1 MVPEFGVKQS
11 LDDTLRIRLAF
22 ILSVGILLACAVL
35 GRSAYIQLFKNP
47 RLEAIASRQYHAKS
61 LIKPV
66 RGSIVDRNGEPL
78 AVSVDAYS
86 LAANPTKIRQRW
98 LIARL
103 LSKSIHSSYSHLM
116 NKLSEPK
123 EFVWIKRHLSSVE
136 LKNFKKLGVVDTE
149 GDLVD
154 GLWLVKE
161 SSRVYPHHQ
170 LAAHI
175 LGSVNIDSEG
185 LEGVELWQN
194 EAMRGK
200 VISVSAIKDALGR
213 PTFIDA
219 DTQAASSLR
228 NGDSVTLTL
237 DSVLQYEVEQELA
250 SALHRTGARAGVVIV
265 MDAVTGEILSLANGP
280 TFDPNL
286 KGISPDRRRN
296 RAITD
301 GFEPGSI
308 LKPILL
314 AGALSHGWRLTDEV
328 WGERG
333 SFILQKHKISEAEAH
348 EKYEWISLKKMI
360 QVSSNIAAAK
370 VALKLGTDRYL
381 KALQSFGFGIKTG
394 LGYPGEISG
403 KLPNK
408 KDWQPLTLA
417 NIGFGQGIL
426 VTPIQMA
433 RAYSAILNGGWLV
446 EPTLLRPGSSKVVRG
461 KFGLGGAGLES
472 GQVGSAHG
480 EAGLLQAGRLEV
492 GHLEVG
498 HLEAGRLE
506 TGHLEGKSEIELT
519 FGAPRQIISRRIGA
533 QVIEALESV
542 TQEGGTGKKAN
553 LPGYRIAGKTGTAQ
567 EIDPVTKKYSHDKY
581 VSSFVGF
588 PLDTDHKIV
597 IYTSLSEPRGGYY
610 AAETAVPLFRE
621 VLNSVV
627 HRYSIPATIR
637 DGVLAGGSM
646 GSSGSSSSGNSGR
659 DPSGILGRDLV
670 GKLGGPASSR
680 GNTESPAS
688 ASSGGAES
696 ITRDQVRSSQSS
708 PSFPGSSGAPSFE
721 NHMTLP
727 WLAKSPDAPNK
738 WLMPSLVG
746 LTPREAIQILQGHA
760 FHLEMRGVGIITSQ
774 VPAAGK
780 KLGEKDTIRLVF
792 AEP

>member
-1 MVPEFGVKQS
+1 M
-11 LDDTLRIRLAF
+11 
-22 ILSVGILLACAVL
+22 
-35 GRSAYIQLFKNP
+35 
-47 RLEAIASRQYHAKS
+47 
-61 LIKPV
+61 
-66 RGSIVDRNGEPL
+66 DRNGEPL
-78 AVSVDAYS
+78 AVSVDSYS

-103 LSKSIHSSYSHLM
+103 LSKSIHTSYSHLM

-194 EAMRGK
+194 EKMRGK

-219 DTQAASSLR
+219 DALAASSLQ

-250 SALHRTGARAGVVIV
+250 SALHRTGARTGVVIV

-308 LKPILL
+308 LKPVLL
-314 AGALSHGWRLTDEV
+314 AGALSHGWRLSDEV

-370 VALKLGTDRYL
+370 VSLKLGTDRYL
-381 KALQSFGFGIKTG
+381 KALQSFGFGTKTG

-446 EPTLLRPGSSKVVRG
+446 EPTLLRSGTSKVGRG
-461 KFGLGGAGLES
+461 KFGMGRAGLES
-472 GQVGSAHG
+472 GHAGSAHG
-480 EAGLLQAGRLEV
+480 EAGSLEV
-492 GHLEVG
+492 
-498 HLEAGRLE
+498 
-506 TGHLEGKSEIELT
+506 GHLEGKSEIELT
-519 FGAPRQIISRRIGA
+519 FGAPHQIISRRIGA

-610 AAETAVPLFRE
+610 ASETAVPLFRE

-637 DGVLAGGSM
+637 DGGLAGAPGGAAGGSV
-646 GSSGSSSSGNSGR
+646 GNSGR
-659 DPSGILGRDLV
+659 NLAGS
-670 GKLGGPASSR
+670 LGGPAGSL
-680 GNTESPAS
+680 GKAESAVSP
-688 ASSGGAES
+688 SSGGTES
-696 ITRDQVRSSQSS
+696 ITRDQVKSSQSS
-708 PSFPGSSGAPSFE
+708 PSFPGPPGAPSLE

-727 WLAKSPDAPNK
+727 WLTKSPDAANK

-746 LTPREAIQILQGHA
+746 LTPREAIQILQGHS
-760 FHLEMRGVGIITSQ
+760 FRLEMRGVGIIASQ